1 VKVVDRRRLNLRG
14 EQAVYREVDMLGL
27 IDYKT
32 PGTIHLHEFFNE
44 PNHFYIVTEYAPG
57 GSLMARIVRQ
67 VNLSEEDTKRII
79 RSILETLK
87 VHHHNGTVHRNLKP
101 HNILLNG
108 HSAMICDYGLATKFM
123 YTDTGEKLML
133 TERCGTSAYVA
144 PEILLKRPYDT
155 QVDMWGVGI
164 IAYMSLAGY
173 PPFANEDKQALFSMI
188 SCASYT
194 FNPQDW
200 VNISRSAKRF
210 ISNLLHVDP
219 AVRMTA
225 EEALEHPWLDAQV
238 PHITPEIE
246 TVATLIPPVTMIPEK
261 KDKKLN
267 RILSNL
273 LGSRR
278 KEVGVI
284 ATGNNRNISYNPD
297 DKATRVD
304 KCDEQSM
311 TSYSTSVF
319 SSDVTGRR

>member
-194 FNPQDW
+194 FDPRDW
-200 VNISRSAKRF
+200 AGRSRLAKQF
-210 ISNLLHVDP
+210 ISSLLHVDP

-225 EEALEHPWLDAQV
+225 EEALEHPWLSLPLPPAPSIIELVDTSVLNDATS
-238 PHITPEIE
+238 PT
-246 TVATLIPPVTMIPEK
+246 K
-261 KDKKLN
+261 KDTAKK
-267 RILSNL
+267 RRAIWSKF
-273 LGSRR
+273 LGS
-278 KEVGVI
+278 KNDENG
-284 ATGNNRNISYNPD
+284 
-297 DKATRVD
+297 VD
-304 KCDEQSM
+304 KISDDG
-311 TSYSTSVF
+311 STSTRRT
-319 SSDVTGRR
+319 SVTSVAADKF